1 MRSCAPLVFVALA
14 LALPVGTLAE
24 NEESPPPW
32 AYPVNPPDWK
42 PGPDDGS
49 LRRVPESTAGFTLTQ
64 LRDLF
69 LAPDWHPGDHPPMP
83 EVVARGRKPDVMAC
97 GVCHRA
103 DGPGGPENSSL
114 AGLPKAYIV
123 RQMTDFKSGA
133 RTTSVPERL
142 PSKLM
147 IALSKGA
154 TDAEVDAA
162 AGYFSALKQRANIRV
177 LETDSVPKTYVTGWF
192 FAAMPTA
199 EKEPLGLRIIE
210 VPEDLDRFVSRDSRA
225 RFSAYVPIGSV
236 KKGAALAS
244 TGSTGK
250 TVPCAGCHGLDLKG
264 VGAVPGIA
272 GRSPS
277 YMIRQL
283 YDFKSGARAGKES
296 ASMKPSVEKLTVEDM
311 VTLAAYAASLAP

>member
-1 MRSCAPLVFVALA
+1 MTIRIRV
-14 LALPVGTLAE
+14 VGVVVLTWLSIAHGQDT
-24 NEESPPPW
+24 PPPW
-32 AYPVNPPDWK
+32 AYVMNPPDFK
-42 PGPDDGS
+42 PSPDDGS
-49 LRRVPESTAGFTLTQ
+49 PRRVPDSDAAFTLTQ

-69 LAPDWHPGDHPPMP
+69 SAPDWHPGDHPSMP
-83 EVVARGRKPDVMAC
+83 DIVARGRKPDVFAC

-123 RQMTDFKSGA
+123 QQMTDFRSGA
-133 RTTSVPERL
+133 RTTSVPERV

-177 LETDSVPKTYVTGWF
+177 VETDSVPKTYVTGWF
-192 FAAMPTA
+192 LAAVTTG
-199 EKEPLGLRIIE
+199 EKEPLGQRIVE
-210 VPEDLDRFVSRDSRA
+210 VPEDLERFVSRDSRA
-225 RFSAYVPIGSV
+225 RFIAYVPIGSV
-236 KKGAALAS
+236 NKGAALAS
-244 TGSTGK
+244 TGASGK
-250 TVPCAGCHGLDLKG
+250 TVPCGGCHGVDLKG
-264 VGAVPGIA
+264 VATVPGIA

-283 YDFKSGARAGKES
+283 YDFKSGARAGKDS
-296 ASMKPSVEKLTVEDM
+296 ALMKPSVEKLTVEDM
-311 VTLAAYAASLAP
+311 VALAAYAASLAP